1 MDALLFEN
9 AKKFDAKPSAKIQA
23 KNSCL
28 TIVYAK
34 TGKRMELSKSIHEML
49 GNAEKV
55 DFSFDLKQKI
65 IFAFADENG
74 SSVKMNKNK
83 AVIYNA
89 PLVKE
94 IIDKFK
100 LDFTEQ
106 TSISFEKYEAVDGN
120 ENVVGIY
127 LA

>member
-1 MDALLFEN
+1 MDASLFEN
-9 AKKFDAKPSAKIQA
+9 ARRFDAKPAAKAKA

-34 TGKRMELSKSIHEML
+34 TGKRIELSKAIHEML
-49 GNAEKV
+49 GNVEKI

-65 IFAFADENG
+65 LFAFADENG
-74 SSVKMNKNK
+74 SSVKISKNK

-94 IIDKFK
+94 ITEKFN
-100 LDFTEQ
+100 LDFNGQ
-106 TSISFEKYEAVDGN
+106 TSISFNRHEAVEGN
-120 ENVVGIY
+120 DNVVGIY

>member
-9 AKKFDAKPSAKIQA
+9 AKKFDAKPSTKFPT

-34 TGKRMELSKSIHEML
+34 TGKRIELSKTIHEML
-49 GNAEKV
+49 RNAEKV
-55 DFSFDLKQKI
+55 DFSFDIKHKI
-65 IFAFADENG
+65 IFAFADDNG

-106 TSISFEKYEAVDGN
+106 TSISFDKYEAVDGN

>member
-1 MDALLFEN
+1 MDASTFKN
-9 AKKFDAKPSAKIQA
+9 AKRFEAKPTKTTT

-34 TGKRMELSKSIHEML
+34 TGKRIELSKTIHEML
-49 GNAEKV
+49 GNTEKV
-55 DFSFDLKQKI
+55 DFSFDLKKKI
-65 IFAFADENG
+65 LFAFADDNG
-74 SSVKMNKNK
+74 SSVKINKNK

-100 LDFTEQ
+100 LDFEVH
-106 TSISFEKYEAVDGN
+106 TSISFEKYEAVDDN

>member
-1 MDALLFEN
+1 MDASLFEN
-9 AKKFDAKPSAKIQA
+9 AKKFDAKPSAKIQT
-23 KNSCL
+23 KNSCI

-34 TGKRMELSKSIHEML
+34 TGKRIELSKSIHEIL

-55 DFSFDLKQKI
+55 DFSFDSKQKI

-89 PLVKE
+89 PLIKE

>member
-1 MDALLFEN
+1 MDASLFEN
-9 AKKFDAKPSAKIQA
+9 AKKFDAKPSAKFPT

-106 TSISFEKYEAVDGN
+106 TSMSFEKYEAVEGN

>member
-1 MDALLFEN
+1 MDASLFEN
-9 AKKFDAKPSAKIQA
+9 AKKFDAKPSAKFPT

-65 IFAFADENG
+65 IFAFADDNG

-94 IIDKFK
+94 IIEKFN
-100 LDFTEQ
+100 LDFKVQ
-106 TSISFEKYEAVDGN
+106 TSMSFEKYEAVEGN